1 MNEKT
6 KELLLEGA
14 KFFKEEK
21 FEGAEQCFKKALEVE
36 PENALIHNN
45 YATLLKK
52 MEQYD
57 RAEKHYRTALEIEPG
72 NVQIQKNYGSLLKA
86 KVAAAKSEEAK
97 S

>member
-14 KFFKEEK
+14 KFFKEK
-21 FEGAEQCFKKALEVE
+21 NFGGAEQCFKKALEVE

-57 RAEKHYRTALEIEPG
+57 LAEKHYRTALEIEPG

-86 KVAAAKSEEAK
+86 KIAAAKSEEAK

>member
-14 KFFKEEK
+14 KFFKEK
-21 FEGAEQCFKKALEVE
+21 NFEGAEQCFKKALEVE

-86 KVAAAKSEEAK
+86 KIAAAKGE
-97 S
+97 